1 MDVPEGDETSD
12 EAFLAEARDEAEE
25 LGAESPAYAT
35 TISQETLADL
45 NESLR
50 TAVEGASELVADEE
64 PGD

>member
-1 MDVPEGDETSD
+1 
-12 EAFLAEARDEAEE
+12 LAEARDEAEE